1 MDNKDG
7 DNKHDKGDN
16 NEDEDKSD
24 EDKSDEDKSDDE
36 SITYEFDTILESI
49 RNNVKVD
56 KLLKIK
62 TFNNN
67 INLCSLIMKLLN
79 AEEMVFKKDCVIWYL
94 IFLMK

>member
-16 NEDEDKSD
+16 NED

-67 INLCSLIMKLLN
+67 INLCSDYEATKRRRN
-79 AEEMVFKKDCVIWYL
+79 GV
-94 IFLMK
+94 

>member
-1 MDNKDG
+1 MDSKDGDSKDNKD
-7 DNKHDKGDN
+7 DN
-16 NEDEDKSD
+16 NED

-36 SITYEFDTILESI
+36 SITKEFDTILESI

-79 AEEMVFKKDCVIWYL
+79 PEEMVLKKDCVIWYL